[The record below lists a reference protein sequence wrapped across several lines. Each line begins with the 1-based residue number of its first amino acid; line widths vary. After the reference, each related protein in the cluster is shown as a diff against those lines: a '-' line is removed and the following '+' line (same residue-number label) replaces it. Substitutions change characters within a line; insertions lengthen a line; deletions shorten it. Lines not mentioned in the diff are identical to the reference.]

1 MTWSDWWSLLF
12 RLPLLS
18 VFVHFG
24 VNVLW
29 FAVLDDWVVYKFVQ
43 MLLKYKQ
50 PKHAYSHAYIP
61 KAGQAEIWDLNF
73 LYCPN
78 ALLTRPDSC
87 HDSWHASTR
96 AHLTRPYLIWV
107 RHQFGSGLGTL
118 SKWIHAPALEVS
130 KRFEQKRRQSLYK
143 PHLNLLS

>member
-50 PKHAYSHAYIP
+50 PKHAYSHACMP

-73 LYCPN
+73 LYSPN
-78 ALLTRPDSC
+78 AVLTRPHSC
-87 HDSWHASTR
+87 HDSCHASTR
-96 AHLTRPYLIWV
+96 ASLTRPYLSTSPIWS
-107 RHQFGSGLGTL
+107 RSTL
-118 SKWIHAPALEVS
+118 SKWIYTRQLLRSPKDS
-130 KRFEQKRRQSLYK
+130 NKRDARAYI
-143 PHLNLLS
+143 NLILTS